1 MNLKQRIV
9 VKVGT
14 HVLGRSNGRLNY
26 NRICDLVDQI
36 VEVRKTNQVVLV
48 SSGAIRAGKEFYTF
62 ENEKDSLK
70 KRQMQAAIGQGRLF
84 QVYSDFFRE
93 HSVITAQSLITFDD
107 FRRKES
113 YNNIKNT
120 LEGLLDN
127 GVMPIINEN
136 DVVSYSESTFGDNDQ
151 LAALTAS
158 MLSADLMV
166 LLSDIVGFYTAD
178 PKKDPKAELIRTVDT
193 ISPKLLELCEDSLSE
208 GGTGGMLS
216 KLRAADVAT
225 QHGIATIVCSGKEK
239 NCLINAVS
247 GQTTGTTFNT
257 AKGKKQLSIRG
268 KWMTT
273 AANIKGII
281 TIDPGA
287 EKALKDKKSL
297 LAVGVKS
304 VEGNFEKRD
313 VVIIRNTENSRIGA
327 GLVNYPSEDIRRMAK
342 SKEKP
347 KGIIVIHKNHLYTL

>member
-1 MNLKQRIV
+1 MKQRIV

-14 HVLGRSNGRLNY
+14 HVLGRANGRLNY

-36 VEVRKTNQVVLV
+36 VEVRKTKQVVLV
-48 SSGAIRAGKEFYTF
+48 SSGAIRAGKEFYKF
-62 ENEKDSLK
+62 EDEKDSLK
-70 KRQMQAAIGQGRLF
+70 KRQMLAAIGQGRLF

-93 HSVITAQSLITFDD
+93 HSIITAQSLITFDD

-178 PKKDPKAELIRTVDT
+178 PKKDPKAKLIRTVDT
-193 ISPKLLELCEDSLSE
+193 ISPELLELCEDSLSE

-225 QHGIATIVCSGKEK
+225 QHGIATIVCSGKEE
-239 NCLINAVS
+239 NCLLNAVN

-257 AKGKKQLSIRG
+257 TKGKKQLSIRG
-268 KWMTT
+268 RWMTT

-281 TIDPGA
+281 TIDQGA
-287 EKALKDKKSL
+287 EKALRDQKSL
-297 LAVGVKS
+297 LVVGVKS
-304 VEGNFEKRD
+304 VEGNFSKRD
-313 VVIIRNTENSRIGA
+313 VVIIRNLENSRIGA
-327 GLVNYPSEDIRRMAK
+327 GLVNYPSDEIRHMAK
-342 SKEKP
+342 LKEKP
-347 KGIIVIHKNHLYTL
+347 KGVIVIHKNHLYTL